1 LLQTEVR
8 RKSSEGT
15 RLASKLNKIRGGGIM
30 NANKT
35 LGNKTQL
42 GKVGQQARLLMR
54 GDRQREQNR
63 QASMLNRVASEV
75 GLE

>member
-1 LLQTEVR
+1 
-8 RKSSEGT
+8 
-15 RLASKLNKIRGGGIM
+15 M

-35 LGNKTQL
+35 LENRKQL

-54 GDRQREQNR
+54 GDRQRQQNR